1 MSIAPDV
8 RRYQLYLKMKDKK
21 LLPMNRQLIP
31 LQSSCVRKCRRQ
43 HHLLPHRQH
52 LLRLQRRRRHLLLHR
67 QNRQKPEVLPVF
79 PTENRPSGSQAGNQ
93 NTAEEPKTTPKPTPK
108 VTPTPRPQ
116 VIEATPEPTPVPEV
130 QNISL
135 DTYSIDILP
144 GDSWRINIAAAPS
157 DFYSMGAQWVCS
169 NSAVVSLSGS
179 DTSGVTITA
188 VSTGSATVT
197 VYSRSTGQSASCTVN
212 VN

>member
-1 MSIAPDV
+1 MVSKEFFEFISAHCGNVVAWLLILWPFVHLALLIQTFSRTVFNEVLWLIDMGLGGKG
-8 RRYQLYLKMKDKK
+8 QWITAIKITCIKLYL
-21 LLPMNRQLIP
+21 
-31 LQSSCVRKCRRQ
+31 
-43 HHLLPHRQH
+43 HLL
-52 LLRLQRRRRHLLLHR
+52 
-67 QNRQKPEVLPVF
+67 
-79 PTENRPSGSQAGNQ
+79 
-93 NTAEEPKTTPKPTPK
+93 
-108 VTPTPRPQ
+108 
-116 VIEATPEPTPVPEV
+116 I
-130 QNISL
+130 
-135 DTYSIDILP
+135 YSIDILP